1 MRRFLPLPLLLAV
14 TIPASAGIV
23 QDVLASFAT
32 GSDARAL
39 QELRTYRASLGVTPE
54 YLEAYSWLARVELD
68 SHNYAP
74 AESFAQEIYMLSG
87 KQLKK
92 RPLDR
97 EPHLPLALGA
107 AIEIHAGTLTAQGR
121 RSEAVA
127 FLEEQAKAL
136 GSTSVLARIRKN
148 LLLLTLEGKPAPPL
162 GNIVIPRGKPALL
175 FFWAHWCPDCKSE
188 IPILVRLK
196 AEFVPQGLVFL
207 APTQKYGYVAGG
219 VEAAP
224 AVESAYIEQVR
235 RTYYAQVI
243 DGPAPVS
250 EANFTR
256 YGASTTPTLVLID
269 GAGIVRLYHPGAMTY
284 EDLRGALLKVVAKG
298 QGAGIAKQAST
309 NTMGAKKT
317 GTK

>member
-1 MRRFLPLPLLLAV
+1 MRSRLLFIPLLMALG
-14 TIPASAGIV
+14 IPASAGIV
-23 QDVLASFAT
+23 ETVRASFAT
-32 GSDARAL
+32 GSDARAI
-39 QELRTYRASLGVTPE
+39 QELSSYRAAQGITPE
-54 YLEAYSWLARVELD
+54 YLEAFSWLTRAEFE
-68 SHNYAP
+68 SHNYP
-74 AESFAQEIYMLSG
+74 AAEKFAQGIYAQATEL
-87 KQLKK
+87 LKK

-107 AIEIHAGTLTAQGR
+107 AIEIQAKTLVAQGR

-127 FLEEQAKAL
+127 FLQEQANTF
-136 GSTSVLARIRKN
+136 GTTSILARIRKN

-162 GNIVIPRGKPALL
+162 DGITRPPGKPALV

-188 IPILVRLK
+188 VPILAKIK

-219 VEAAP
+219 VDATP
-224 AVESAYIEQVR
+224 AVETAYIEQVR
-235 RTYYAQVI
+235 RTYYTGVI

-269 GAGIVRLYHPGAMTY
+269 RAGIVRLYHPGAMTY
-284 EDLRGALLKVVAKG
+284 ADLRGAIEEV
-298 QGAGIAKQAST
+298 IANKA
-309 NTMGAKKT
+309 